1 MLFYLAIGL
10 TIIANIAYHF
20 FLKITP
26 QNSNPVVALATTY
39 LTAMVACLLLLP
51 FFSQEGGLL
60 ESLKKV
66 NWTSIALGISIVGL
80 EMGFMLAY
88 RAGGNISVAPVISNT
103 AVALLI
109 IPIGVLVF
117 SEALSAKKVLG
128 IVLCLVGLYFIN
140 QGDSPL

>member
-10 TIIANIAYHF
+10 TIIANIAYHL

-39 LTAMVACLLLLP
+39 LTAMTACILLFP
-51 FFSQEGGLL
+51 FFSQEGGLM
-60 ESLKKV
+60 ESLRKV
-66 NWTSIALGISIVGL
+66 NWTSIALGLSIVGL
-80 EMGFMLAY
+80 EMGFLIAY

-109 IPIGVLVF
+109 IPIGVLFF
-117 SEALSAKKVLG
+117 SEALTAKKVLG
-128 IVLCLVGLYFIN
+128 IALCLVGLYFIN
-140 QGDSPL
+140 QADTPV

>member
-10 TIIANIAYHF
+10 TIIANIAYHV

-51 FFSQEGGLL
+51 FFNQEGGLFA
-60 ESLKKV
+60 SLKKV
-66 NWTSIALGISIVGL
+66 NWTSIALGLSIVGL

-103 AVALLI
+103 AVALLL

-117 SEALSAKKVLG
+117 SEALSGKKVLG

-140 QGDSPL
+140 QVETP